1 MIAAYSSKDLKISV
15 DGAAVTTH
23 WSLLTA
29 ESAGIEPV
37 YSMNYRRPVCFSI
50 DVVMQEPRI
59 TAPARKRPR
68 RVSRKIEARAG
79 SLHHDPTRRRKP
91 GSQVNAIARSLI
103 RQQSARLARDLERLL
118 LHGTP

>member
-15 DGAAVTTH
+15 DGASVSS
-23 WSLLTA
+23 WYRPLIA
-29 ESAGIEPV
+29 ESTGIEPV

-59 TAPARKRPR
+59 AASARRRPR

-79 SLHHDPTRRRKP
+79 ALHHDPTRRRKP
-91 GSQVNAIARSLI
+91 GSQGGALVRSLV
-103 RQQSARLARDLERLL
+103 RQQRARLARDLERLL